1 MRGPSDR
8 SAVNS
13 RRSCCPTIPARAG
26 ESSSS
31 AASEARWM
39 AWRCGWCRREWTSP
53 RLAVGVYA
61 TATSTPLFFA
71 QAVGRFVAQSSSRRA
86 GQRVPAHRPD
96 PARPRRCARTPARPR
111 ARAPEARRRPV
122 GRGGGDAR
130 ARPTA
135 PDGRPIWR
143 ASRRRWRR
151 TLSSIMC
158 CSTPAPTACRPS
170 RPARTRPTTSACP
183 GCWRPTRWRPCW
195 PTGSA
200 GSSPGRAVGR
210 SGSGVSEEVSL
221 FRALEGRRRELNSL
235 VSQVARLRGVPHSH
249 VHAGLRREAGGPPLA
264 TATTEQV
271 EARIRLARQWL
282 ASA

>member
-31 AASEARWM
+31 ARRRPGGW
-39 AWRCGWCRREWTSP
+39 WRCGWCRREWTS
-53 RLAVGVYA
+53 RDSRSG
-61 TATSTPLFFA
+61 STP
-71 QAVGRFVAQSSSRRA
+71 
-86 GQRVPAHRPD
+86 PP
-96 PARPRRCARTPARPR
+96 PRRRCSSPRQSDGSCAVVVAVSWPACSCPPSRSCSPTPVRSNASATTCSGARSTPTTCG
-111 ARAPEARRRPV
+111 ARRRRCSP
-122 GRGGGDAR
+122 
-130 ARPTA
+130 RPTA

-200 GSSPGRAVGR
+200 GSSPGRAVAR
-210 SGSGVSEEVSL
+210 SGSGS
-221 FRALEGRRRELNSL
+221 RRRSAC
-235 VSQVARLRGVPHSH
+235 SGPSR
-249 VHAGLRREAGGPPLA
+249 AGAG
-264 TATTEQV
+264 
-271 EARIRLARQWL
+271 
-282 ASA
+282 S